1 MVVQEP
7 ALNQKPRSLRIRVI
21 DKSKPGEPAVN
32 IKVPIGIVKF
42 GLQMARVFSP
52 QMKGVDLDWDAIA
65 AMIEAG
71 QEGQLVEVEDEAVR
85 KTVEVSVG

>member
-21 DKSKPGEPAVN
+21 DKSKPGEPAVT

-71 QEGQLVEVEDEAVR
+71 QEGQLVEVEDEAAR